1 MKPGSGGRF
10 STLLLAS
17 FAALLV
23 LALAIFKLPQA
34 AARQSQ
40 PTATQSR
47 QSPQAQAARGPE
59 GATGGAKEKTAA
71 EVFKNIQVLKDV
83 PASQWRDT
91 MQVVA
96 MSLGVGCDF
105 CHNTQDLASDEK
117 DQKKTARKMMV
128 MMLDINKTSFAGHP
142 AISCYSCHQGFQKP
156 VGMIRSGDAALTYE
170 DVATPVEVKKERD
183 LPTLDE
189 VIAKYE
195 KAMGGAEAL
204 ARVTSRVST
213 GKRSSKEGASIPETI
228 DQKSPDMVLLNLVTP
243 RGEVF
248 NGFDGK
254 SGWAASP
261 LGINTPEGFPQVILT
276 RETQID
282 PVAALV
288 KFSDKQILGT
298 TFLDGKDGRE
308 VFLVTGVAPDGI
320 HERFYFDVTTGLLI
334 RRLVQFPTAVGIL
347 PLQVD
352 YDDFRSVDGV
362 QVPFT
367 TMWWMADEAW
377 TNKLTEVKDNVPL
390 EDSLFARPAHAP
402 APTAPAV
409 PQAPPPGQ

>member
-1 MKPGSGGRF
+1 
-10 STLLLAS
+10 
-17 FAALLV
+17 
-23 LALAIFKLPQA
+23 
-34 AARQSQ
+34 
-40 PTATQSR
+40 
-47 QSPQAQAARGPE
+47 
-59 GATGGAKEKTAA
+59 
-71 EVFKNIQVLKDV
+71 
-83 PASQWRDT
+83 
-91 MQVVA
+91 
-96 MSLGVGCDF
+96 
-105 CHNTQDLASDEK
+105 
-117 DQKKTARKMMV
+117 
-128 MMLDINKTSFAGHP
+128 
-142 AISCYSCHQGFQKP
+142 
-156 VGMIRSGDAALTYE
+156 
-170 DVATPVEVKKERD
+170 VEVKKERD